1 MLNKEDLFSLEQ
13 YSKVRGQFR
22 ADVIEHKKSRKVH
35 LGEHITMLFEDKKT
49 IQYQIQEMLRVEK
62 IFEEDGILDELSAY
76 VPLIPDGSN
85 WKATLLIEYSDEIER
100 KAALGKLIGVE
111 DKVWVQIEGFE
122 KVFPIADEDLERENS
137 EKTSSVHF
145 LRFELT
151 ADMKHSLKEGSK
163 LMMGVDHDNYA
174 FNSVMP
180 DQVRLSLLGDL
191 IF

>member
-22 ADVIEHKKSRKVH
+22 ADVIEHKKNRKVH

-100 KAALGKLIGVE
+100 KSALGKLIGVE

-174 FNSVMP
+174 FNSVMS

>member
-122 KVFPIADEDLERENS
+122 KVFPVADEDLERENS

-174 FNSVMP
+174 FNSVMS

>member
-22 ADVIEHKKSRKVH
+22 ADVIEHKKNRKVH

-174 FNSVMP
+174 FNSVMSA
-180 DQVRLSLLGDL
+180 QVRLSLLGDL

>member
-22 ADVIEHKKSRKVH
+22 ADVIEHKKNRKVH

-151 ADMKHSLKEGSK
+151 ADMKYSLKEGSK

-174 FNSVMP
+174 FKSVMP

>member
-22 ADVIEHKKSRKVH
+22 ADVIEHKKNRKVH
-35 LGEHITMLFEDKKT
+35 LGEHMTMLFEDKKT

-151 ADMKHSLKEGSK
+151 AEMKNSLKEGSK

-174 FNSVMP
+174 FNSVMR

-191 IF
+191 MF

>member
-22 ADVIEHKKSRKVH
+22 ADVIEHKKNRKVH

-151 ADMKHSLKEGSK
+151 ADMKYSLKEGSK

-174 FNSVMP
+174 FNSVMS

>member
-22 ADVIEHKKSRKVH
+22 ADVIEHKKNRKVH

-174 FNSVMP
+174 FNSVMS

>member
-13 YSKVRGQFR
+13 YSKVRVQFR
-22 ADVIEHKKSRKVH
+22 ADVIEHKKNRKVH

-174 FNSVMP
+174 FKSVMP

>member
-22 ADVIEHKKSRKVH
+22 ADVIEHKKNRKVH

-85 WKATLLIEYSDEIER
+85 WKSTLLIEYSDEIER

-174 FNSVMP
+174 FKSVMP

>member
-22 ADVIEHKKSRKVH
+22 ADVIEHKKNRKVH

-62 IFEEDGILDELSAY
+62 IFEEDGILDELTAY

-151 ADMKHSLKEGSK
+151 ADMKYSLKEGSK

-174 FNSVMP
+174 FNSVMS

>member
-22 ADVIEHKKSRKVH
+22 ADVIEHKKNRKVH

-163 LMMGVDHDNYA
+163 LMMGVDHDNYT
-174 FNSVMP
+174 FKSVMP

>member
-22 ADVIEHKKSRKVH
+22 ADVIEHKKNRKVH

-151 ADMKHSLKEGSK
+151 ADMKHSLREGSK

-174 FNSVMP
+174 FNTVTP

>member
-22 ADVIEHKKSRKVH
+22 ADVIEHKKNRKVH

-85 WKATLLIEYSDEIER
+85 WKATLLIEYSDEIEK

-174 FNSVMP
+174 FNSVMS

>member
-22 ADVIEHKKSRKVH
+22 ADVIEHKKNRKVH

-122 KVFPIADEDLERENS
+122 KVFPIADEDLQRENS

-174 FNSVMP
+174 FNSVMS

>member
-22 ADVIEHKKSRKVH
+22 ADVIEHKKNRKVH

-174 FNSVMP
+174 FKSVMP